1 MDTLKLMRTAICN
14 ILTEYAQIPYAYGE
28 IDRKTIFDRESDR
41 YLLMIVGWEDIKRVH
56 GCLIHLEIIEGKIWI
71 QRDGTEEGIA
81 NELLKAGITK
91 NQIVLGFRD
100 AEMRPFTEFAV
111 G

>member
-1 MDTLKLMRTAICN
+1 MDSLDKMRNAICD
-14 ILTEYAQIPYAYGE
+14 ILTDYAQIPYSYGE
-28 IDRKTIFDRESDR
+28 IERKTIFDRESDR
-41 YLLMIVGWEDIKRVH
+41 YLLTIVGWEGIKRVH

-81 NELLKAGITK
+81 NELLKAGINK

-100 AEMRPFTEFAV
+100 REMRQYTEFAV
-111 G
+111 D